1 MNFEAQIYLT
11 RGQPEFL
18 GISEAIKIWSEFPFD
33 AVFLTTF
40 IQIVVF
46 GVTEDHS

>member
-11 RGQPEFL
+11 GGQPEFFA
-18 GISEAIKIWSEFPFD
+18 ISEAIKIWSEFPFD
-33 AVFLTTF
+33 ALILTTF

-46 GVTEDHS
+46 GVTEDHT